1 MPVGAIGLTMVGAIA
16 LTMVGAIVLT
26 AVGAIGLT
34 LVGAILIIVGAIGLT
49 VVGAILIIVGAIV
62 LGAPVRLRFASRCG
76 RFHYA
81 ETGQCERAEVC
92 LGVWDPGCVADIR

>member
-34 LVGAILIIVGAIGLT
+34 VVGAIPLT
-49 VVGAILIIVGAIV
+49 LVGAILIIVGAIV